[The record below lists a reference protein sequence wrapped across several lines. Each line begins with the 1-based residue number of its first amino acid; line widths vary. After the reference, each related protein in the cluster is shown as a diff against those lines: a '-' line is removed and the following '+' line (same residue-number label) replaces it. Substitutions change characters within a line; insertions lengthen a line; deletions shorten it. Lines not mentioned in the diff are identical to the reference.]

1 MKFKIIRLKD
11 NPISEKYAA
20 ECVDQAKKF
29 GIDVDYFDAI
39 NGIEYQKH
47 LDELKI
53 APRYKFKKGR
63 VGVFGCFLSHFYLW
77 EECVKDD
84 VPYCILEHDGYFIS
98 HLPENILDSFT
109 EVLKL
114 DDLDPFSKSYND
126 SLESQ
131 KNLPLIV
138 KKYYNPTAKFLE
150 KNGTGNYMKG
160 AYGYIIKPQAAIKL
174 ISWIKGN
181 GFVPADN
188 QLGDAIL
195 DIQVITPSIVRL
207 HPDYYDRIGAL
218 SLTGNPELLN
228 GKS

>member
-11 NPISEKYAA
+11 NSISEKYAA

-77 EECVKDD
+77 EECVEED

-126 SLESQ
+126 SLEFQ
-131 KNLPLIV
+131 KDLPLTV

-174 ISWIKGN
+174 ISWIKDH

-188 QLGDAIL
+188 QLGDAIV
-195 DIQVITPSIVRL
+195 DIQVVTPSIVRL
-207 HPDYYDRIGAL
+207 HPDYYNRIGAL
-218 SLTGNPELLN
+218 SLTGNTELLN